1 LPPPVSRYRGGTP
14 LNFSSLFCCYFFLEV
29 VMVMTY
35 RAELE
40 EGLKSWV
47 LQMLRQGYSVESIA
61 EAMMSQK
68 VKLMQTSE
76 YIVAMR
82 DASQTP

>member
-1 LPPPVSRYRGGTP
+1 
-14 LNFSSLFCCYFFLEV
+14 
-29 VMVMTY
+29 MTY

-40 EGLKSWV
+40 EGLKQWV

-76 YIVAMR
+76 YVVAMKE
-82 DASQTP
+82 AEKAP

>member
-1 LPPPVSRYRGGTP
+1 LLASQFFPG
-14 LNFSSLFCCYFFLEV
+14 FFLKEV
-29 VMVMTY
+29 ILIMTY

-76 YIVAMR
+76 YIVAMN
-82 DASQTP
+82 DAGRAP

>member
-1 LPPPVSRYRGGTP
+1 MIMS
-14 LNFSSLFCCYFFLEV
+14 
-29 VMVMTY
+29 Y

-40 EGLKSWV
+40 ECLKQWV
-47 LQMLRQGYSVESIA
+47 LGMLRQGYSVESIA

-82 DASQTP
+82 DGEKAP

>member
-1 LPPPVSRYRGGTP
+1 MIMS
-14 LNFSSLFCCYFFLEV
+14 
-29 VMVMTY
+29 Y

-40 EGLKSWV
+40 EGLKQWV
-47 LQMLRQGYSVESIA
+47 LSMLREGYSVESIA

-76 YIVAMR
+76 YIVAMKEA
-82 DASQTP
+82 DLAP

>member
-1 LPPPVSRYRGGTP
+1 
-14 LNFSSLFCCYFFLEV
+14 
-29 VMVMTY
+29 MIMTY

-40 EGLKSWV
+40 EGLKLWV
-47 LQMLRQGYSVESIA
+47 LRMLREGYSVESIA

-76 YIVAMR
+76 YVVAMR
-82 DASQTP
+82 EGEKAP

>member
-1 LPPPVSRYRGGTP
+1 
-14 LNFSSLFCCYFFLEV
+14 
-29 VMVMTY
+29 MVMTY

-47 LQMLRQGYSVESIA
+47 LQMLRQGYSVEAIA

-76 YIVAMR
+76 YIVAMK
-82 DASQTP
+82 DGEKAP

>member
-1 LPPPVSRYRGGTP
+1 
-14 LNFSSLFCCYFFLEV
+14 
-29 VMVMTY
+29 MIMTY

-40 EGLKSWV
+40 EGLKQWV
-47 LQMLRQGYSVESIA
+47 LSMLREGYSVESIA

-76 YIVAMR
+76 YIVAMKE
-82 DASQTP
+82 AEKAP

>member
-1 LPPPVSRYRGGTP
+1 
-14 LNFSSLFCCYFFLEV
+14 
-29 VMVMTY
+29 MVMTY

-47 LQMLRQGYSVESIA
+47 LQMLRQGYSVEAIA

-76 YIVAMR
+76 YIVAMKE
-82 DASQTP
+82 ASQTP

>member
-1 LPPPVSRYRGGTP
+1 
-14 LNFSSLFCCYFFLEV
+14 
-29 VMVMTY
+29 MIMTY

-40 EGLKSWV
+40 EGLKLWV
-47 LQMLRQGYSVESIA
+47 LRMLREGYSVESIV

-76 YIVAMR
+76 YVVAMR
-82 DASQTP
+82 EGEKAP

>member
-1 LPPPVSRYRGGTP
+1 MS
-14 LNFSSLFCCYFFLEV
+14 
-29 VMVMTY
+29 Y

-47 LQMLRQGYSVESIA
+47 LQMLRAGYSVESIA

-76 YIVAMR
+76 YIVAMQE
-82 DASQTP
+82 AGKAP

>member
-1 LPPPVSRYRGGTP
+1 
-14 LNFSSLFCCYFFLEV
+14 
-29 VMVMTY
+29 MVMTY

-47 LQMLRQGYSVESIA
+47 LQMLRQGYSVEAIA

>member
-1 LPPPVSRYRGGTP
+1 
-14 LNFSSLFCCYFFLEV
+14 
-29 VMVMTY
+29 MTY

-61 EAMMSQK
+61 EVLASQK

-76 YIVAMR
+76 YIVAMQ
-82 DASQTP
+82 DSGKAP